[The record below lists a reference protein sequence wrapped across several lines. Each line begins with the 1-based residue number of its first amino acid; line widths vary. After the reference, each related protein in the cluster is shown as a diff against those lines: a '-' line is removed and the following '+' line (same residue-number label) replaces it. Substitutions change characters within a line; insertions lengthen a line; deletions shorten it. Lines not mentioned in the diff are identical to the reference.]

1 MKLVKEAY
9 QSLEDIVGTE
19 NITQEPAIL
28 DTYNQVWGNK
38 FFFDEKHSVRPAA
51 VLLPATTE
59 EISAV
64 VKVCNKYG
72 ILFKPFSS
80 GFEYLSVS
88 LVHSKGILLDLKRMN
103 HILEIDSKNM
113 RAVVEPYVSV
123 YRLQLEAAKYGLY
136 TGRIGVGYSAGVIA
150 AECCHHGCQHTMVFT
165 SGYGRNVLGVEWV
178 LPTGEILR
186 MGTGENGGDLFSADG
201 PGFSL
206 RGILRGRTG
215 ANGGHGV
222 ITKASVK
229 LYPWYGPSEWRQTKQ
244 PGEVLSLGQLDTV
257 PDGYKVFIP
266 TFGNL
271 DDTLEAA
278 SEFCRAEILYAL
290 GISIIGAEV
299 APEGNDEHWAMVQ
312 KIQNGDKEIR
322 DAAGLFKK
330 SIVLVIGGQSPREL
344 AYKEKCIIAV
354 SEKWGGRFLP
364 QYNDPRSLARAFIDI
379 IWSTGVNLR
388 ATGDFLPSSS
398 SPDGSPDMLKK
409 LALQEAE
416 IKDRYEK
423 SGAFMP
429 MGSVGGRM
437 VSWRPEENL
446 SIGAQ
451 GISTATYDPFDPA
464 SLKAGREF
472 IDELFDPRSS
482 FKRFGVP
489 SRGGCLQIEP
499 VTHVHQNWGHLYD
512 NYDVWLMKIKKMLD
526 PNTVGDW
533 TAYIPPTYPD
543 YPKEGDYVLPSYGKD
558 ENDSVEVGSSRKSH

>member
-1 MKLVKEAY
+1 
-9 QSLEDIVGTE
+9 
-19 NITQEPAIL
+19 
-28 DTYNQVWGNK
+28 
-38 FFFDEKHSVRPAA
+38 
-51 VLLPATTE
+51 
-59 EISAV
+59 
-64 VKVCNKYG
+64 
-72 ILFKPFSS
+72 
-80 GFEYLSVS
+80 
-88 LVHSKGILLDLKRMN
+88 MN
-103 HILEIDSKNM
+103 RVLEIDEKNM

-165 SGYGRNVLGVEWV
+165 SGYGRNTLGVEWV
-178 LPTGEILR
+178 LPTGEVLKL
-186 MGTGENGGDLFSADG
+186 GTGESGGDLFSADG

-229 LYPWYGPSEWRQTKQ
+229 LYPWYGPSEWEQTNQ
-244 PGEVLSLGQLDTV
+244 PGEVPSLGQLDTV
-257 PDGYKVFIP
+257 PEGYKVFIP
-266 TFGNL
+266 TFHNL

-290 GISIIGAEV
+290 GIGIIGADTV
-299 APEGNDEHWAMVQ
+299 PEGNDEHWAMVQ
-312 KIQNGDKEIR
+312 KIQNGDVEMQE
-322 DAAGLFKK
+322 AARQFKK
-330 SIVLVIGGQSPREL
+330 SVVLVIGGQSHGEL
-344 AYKEKCIIAV
+344 AYKEKCIMAIN
-354 SEKWGGRFLP
+354 EKWDGRFIP
-364 QYNDPRSLARAFIDI
+364 QYNNPRSLARAFIDI

-423 SGAFMP
+423 NGAFMP

-472 IDELFDPRSS
+472 INELFDPRSS
-482 FKRFGVP
+482 FNRFGIP

-499 VTHVHQNWGHLYD
+499 VTHIHQNWGHLYD
-512 NYDVWLMKIKKMLD
+512 NYDVWLRKIKQMLD

-533 TAYIPPTYPD
+533 TAYIPPEYPD
-543 YPKEGDYVLPSYGKD
+543 YPKEGDYVMPSYGKE
-558 ENDSVEVGSSRKSH
+558 ENDL

>member
-1 MKLVKEAY
+1 MKLSKQEY
-9 QSLEDIVGTE
+9 QALEDIVGPE
-19 NITQEPAIL
+19 YITQEPVIL

-59 EISAV
+59 EIAAV
-64 VKVCNKYG
+64 VKMCNQYG

-80 GFEYLSVS
+80 GFEYLSLS
-88 LVHSKGILLDLKRMN
+88 LVHPKGILLDLRRMN
-103 HILEIDSKNM
+103 RILEIDPKNM
-113 RAVVEPYVSV
+113 RAVVQPYVSV

-178 LPTGEILR
+178 IPTGEIIK
-186 MGTGENGGDLFSADG
+186 MGTGESSDDLFSADG

-229 LYPWYGPSEWRQTKQ
+229 LYPWYGPPEWKQTKQ
-244 PGEVLSLGQLDTV
+244 PGEVPSLGQLEAIL
-257 PDGYKVFIP
+257 DGYKVFIP
-266 TFGNL
+266 TFRNL

-278 SEFCRAEILYAL
+278 ADFCRAEILYAL
-290 GISIIGAEV
+290 GIGIIAADV
-299 APEGNDEHWAMVQ
+299 VPEGNDEQWALAQ
-312 KIQNGDKEIR
+312 KIANSGPEAR
-322 DAAGLFKK
+322 EAAQQFKK
-330 SIVLVIGGQSPREL
+330 SVVLVIGGQSPREL
-344 AYKEKCIIAV
+344 AYKEKCVMAIN
-354 SEKWGGRFLP
+354 EKWGGCFLP
-364 QYNDPRSLARAFIDI
+364 QYNNPRSLARAFIDI
-379 IWSTGVNLR
+379 MWSTGVNLR

-398 SPDGSPDMLKK
+398 SNDGSPDMIKK
-409 LALQEAE
+409 LILQEAE

-451 GISTATYDPFDPA
+451 GISTATYDPFDPVSLQA
-464 SLKAGREF
+464 SRDF
-472 IDELFDPRSS
+472 INELFDPRSS
-482 FKRFGVP
+482 FQRFGVP

-512 NYDVWLMKIKKMLD
+512 RYDVWLMKIKQMLD

-533 TAYIPPTYPD
+533 TAYIPPAYPD
-543 YPKEGDYVLPSYGKD
+543 YPKEGDYVLPSYGKEEED
-558 ENDSVEVGSSRKSH
+558 GK

>member
-1 MKLVKEAY
+1 MKLVNEAY
-9 QSLEDIVGTE
+9 QSLENIVGADY
-19 NITQEPAIL
+19 ITQEPAIL

-51 VLLPATTE
+51 VLLPVTTE
-59 EISAV
+59 EISAI
-64 VKVCNKYG
+64 VKVCNKFG

-80 GFEYLSVS
+80 GFEYLSLS
-88 LVHSKGILLDLKRMN
+88 LVQSKGILLDLKRMN
-103 HILEIDSKNM
+103 RVLEIDAKNM

-165 SGYGRNVLGVEWV
+165 SGYGRNVLGIEWV
-178 LPTGEILR
+178 LPTGEVLKL
-186 MGTGENGGDLFSADG
+186 GTGESGGDLFSADG

-229 LYPWYGPSEWRQTKQ
+229 LYPWYGPSEWEQSKQ

-266 TFGNL
+266 TFHNL

-290 GISIIGAEV
+290 GIGIIGADV
-299 APEGNDEHWAMVQ
+299 IPEGNDEQWAMVQ
-312 KIQNGDKEIR
+312 KIQNGDEEMQE
-322 DAAGLFKK
+322 AARQFKK
-330 SIVLVIGGQSPREL
+330 SVVLVIGGQSPGEL
-344 AYKEKCIIAV
+344 AYKEKCIMAM
-354 SEKWGGRFLP
+354 SEKWGGRLLP
-364 QYNDPRSLARAFIDI
+364 QYNNPRSLARAFIDI

-472 IDELFDPRSS
+472 INELFDPRSS

-512 NYDVWLMKIKKMLD
+512 HYDVWLRKIKQMLD

-533 TAYIPPTYPD
+533 TAYIPPEYPD
-543 YPKEGDYVLPSYGKD
+543 YPKEGDYVMPSYGKE
-558 ENDSVEVGSSRKSH
+558 ENDTEPNI